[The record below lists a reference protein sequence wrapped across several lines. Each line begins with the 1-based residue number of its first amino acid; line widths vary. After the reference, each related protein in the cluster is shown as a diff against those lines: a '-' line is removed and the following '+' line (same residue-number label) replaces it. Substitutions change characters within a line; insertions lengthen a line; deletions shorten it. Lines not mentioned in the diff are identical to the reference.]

1 MRKRNTSHYKLRQF
15 WDLEKSLSRIRPC
28 EVSLENLEVPSE
40 MIETAKNSI
49 QSKEFMRRNDEADSD
64 SVDDL
69 LKSSSDS
76 DSGIDW
82 ILWNNK
88 IIFLISRW
96 QK

>member
-1 MRKRNTSHYKLRQF
+1 
-15 WDLEKSLSRIRPC
+15 
-28 EVSLENLEVPSE
+28 

-76 DSGIDW
+76 DSGID
-82 ILWNNK
+82 
-88 IIFLISRW
+88 
-96 QK
+96 